1 MSDDNAVDGD
11 NGSTVSRRNTLRTVG
26 ATSAGIVGL
35 QTGVIGASASSSD
48 EVPIVHTYD
57 IFGEP
62 DTVRMIPKERRR
74 RIKAMGTVAEALEN
88 NKWFNGA
95 SVKSLSDDPE
105 DLAIEVFFE
114 E

>member
-48 EVPIVHTYD
+48 ECPLC
-57 IFGEP
+57 
-62 DTVRMIPKERRR
+62 IP
-74 RIKAMGTVAEALEN
+74 TT
-88 NKWFNGA
+88 
-95 SVKSLSDDPE
+95 SLANQI
-105 DLAIEVFFE
+105 LCG
-114 E
+114 